1 MNDLSFGI
9 YLQSY
14 LAPLAAYLERP
25 DITDIFVNR
34 PGELWVE
41 TIGGGTER
49 HEAPELTDL
58 ALARLARQVA
68 SHSAQGISR
77 EHPLLSASLP
87 GGSRVQI
94 ALPPATRGDI
104 AIAIRKHVASGMSL
118 DEFAFFDGQCE
129 QPSGPEQAAPATSG
143 RRARA
148 LLNRR
153 EDAGNFL
160 KTAVRQRKN
169 ILISGG
175 TSSGKTTLLNA
186 LIQEVPQDERLILIE
201 DAPELLLSHANSVGL
216 IAARSALGEA
226 RIGIEDLLIASLR
239 MRPDRIIMG
248 ELRGR
253 EVETF
258 LRAINTGHPGSISTI
273 HADSPERAID
283 QMALILMLAG
293 SSMSWENIVE
303 YIYRSISVIVQV
315 ERRSGKRYI
324 SSVVELSENID

>member
-9 YLQSY
+9 YLHSY
-14 LAPLAAYLERP
+14 LAPLAAFLDRS
-25 DITDIFVNR
+25 DITDIFINR

-49 HEAPELTDL
+49 HEAPELTEV
-58 ALARLARQVA
+58 ALARLSRQVA

-77 EHPLLSASLP
+77 EHPLLAASLP
-87 GGSRVQI
+87 DGSRVQI
-94 ALPPATRGDI
+94 ALPPATRGEI

-118 DEFAFFDGQCE
+118 DEFVVLDAPDGQSPGPDHAVSVAGGRGTQVLE
-129 QPSGPEQAAPATSG
+129 DRSG
-143 RRARA
+143 
-148 LLNRR
+148 
-153 EDAGNFL
+153 DAGAFL
-160 KTAVRQRKN
+160 RTAVQQRKN

-201 DAPELLLSHANSVGL
+201 DAPELRLSHANSVGL

-226 RIGIEDLLIASLR
+226 QISTDDLLIASLR

-258 LRAINTGHPGSISTI
+258 LRAINTGHPGSLSTI
-273 HADSPERAID
+273 HADSPQRAID

-293 SSMSWENIVE
+293 SSMSWENVVD
-303 YIYRSISVIVQV
+303 YIYQSINVIVQV

-324 SSVVELSENID
+324 KSVMELKYSI

>member
-14 LAPLAAYLERP
+14 LAPLVAYLERS

-49 HEAPELTDL
+49 HEAPELTEL
-58 ALARLARQVA
+58 GLSRLARQVA

-77 EHPLLSASLP
+77 EHPLLAASLP

-104 AIAIRKHVASGMSL
+104 AIAIRKHVASGMTL
-118 DEFAFFDGQCE
+118 DEFALPAGHVEQTSGQRL
-129 QPSGPEQAAPATSG
+129 GVPATNAET
-143 RRARA
+143 RRVLAD
-148 LLNRR
+148 RR
-153 EDAGNFL
+153 EDAGGFL
-160 KTAVRQRKN
+160 RAAVQQRKN

-186 LIQEVPQDERLILIE
+186 LLQEIPQEERLILIE

-226 RIGIEDLLIASLR
+226 QIGIDDLLIASLR

-258 LRAINTGHPGSISTI
+258 LRAVNTGHPGSLSTI

-283 QMALILMLAG
+283 QIALILMLAG
-293 SSMSWENIVE
+293 SSMRWLDVVD
-303 YIYRSISVIVQV
+303 YIHRSINVIVQV
-315 ERRSGKRYI
+315 DRAGGKRFI
-324 SSVVELSENID
+324 KKVVEII

>member
-14 LAPLAAYLERP
+14 LAPMAAYLERS
-25 DITDIFVNR
+25 DITDIFINR
-34 PGELWVE
+34 PGEVWVE
-41 TIGGGTER
+41 TVGGGTER
-49 HEAPELTDL
+49 HDAPELTET

-77 EHPLLSASLP
+77 EHPLLAASLP
-87 GGSRVQI
+87 DGSRVQI

-104 AIAIRKHVASGMSL
+104 AIAIRKHVASGMTL
-118 DEFAFFDGQCE
+118 DQFVVLDAPGGQSPGPGHAGLAAGGKGTQVLE
-129 QPSGPEQAAPATSG
+129 DRSG
-143 RRARA
+143 
-148 LLNRR
+148 
-153 EDAGNFL
+153 DAGAFL
-160 KTAVRQRKN
+160 RTAVRQRKN

-186 LIQEVPQDERLILIE
+186 LIQEIPQDERLILIE
-201 DAPELLLSHANSVGL
+201 DAPELRLSHANSVGL
-216 IAARSALGEA
+216 VAARSALGEA
-226 RIGIEDLLIASLR
+226 RIGTDDLLVASLR

-258 LRAINTGHPGSISTI
+258 LRAINTGHPGSLSTI
-273 HADSPERAID
+273 HADSPQRAID

-293 SSMSWENIVE
+293 SSMRWENIVD
-303 YIYRSISVIVQV
+303 YIYRSIDVIVQV
-315 ERRSGKRYI
+315 ERRSGQRYI
-324 SSVVELSENID
+324 KSVAELKCDA